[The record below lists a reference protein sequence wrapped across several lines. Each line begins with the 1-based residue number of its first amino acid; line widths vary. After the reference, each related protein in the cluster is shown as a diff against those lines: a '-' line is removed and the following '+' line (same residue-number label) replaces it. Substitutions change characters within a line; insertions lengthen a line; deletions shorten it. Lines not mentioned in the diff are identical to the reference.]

1 MTSAR
6 RQPNVLI
13 ITTDQHNPTCFGY
26 AGHPLLRTPNF
37 DSLAARGTNF
47 TRAYV
52 ANPLCTPSRAT
63 MFTGLHTRGHRVRM
77 NGTQLAYDVPTF
89 TEALRQ
95 SGYRTHCV
103 GKIHLR
109 SSLTPTG
116 VPLDEVDLH
125 EFPEARDLWDSR
137 RITKLPSPY
146 YGFES
151 TDFQMAQ
158 KPGGWGEF
166 PAWLEREH
174 PNEYPL
180 FRDQVPLEPPSPAV
194 DTYAGS
200 FKWAMPAELHPIKW
214 SADRSIDFLNSA
226 TKDKG
231 PFLLWFSSQPPH
243 VPLAPP
249 APYCYRY
256 DPDDVPSP
264 TREDGELDRLHPHF
278 RQLYERKGI
287 NIDPYHAECAA
298 HYYGLIEQIDDQV
311 GRIME
316 ALRRNGQDEN
326 TVVLVTADHGEAL
339 GDHWMWGKGPYHYD
353 SVVRVPLL
361 ISWPG
366 RFPAGQTY
374 SGVVSLVDMAP
385 TILDIAGVPIP
396 EGNVPTEPV
405 AHNAPPAWPGR
416 SLVPV
421 LEGSVDAHGGQVLIE
436 DDQDSLGF
444 RLRTLVT
451 QRYRLTAYSGQTYGE
466 LFDFQEDPGELRNL
480 WDDPGYKSIRDELR
494 LALLAEIMNTDPAL
508 PRQTV
513 GV

>member
-1 MTSAR
+1 MTKS
-6 RQPNVLI
+6 I
-13 ITTDQHNPTCFGY
+13 
-26 AGHPLLRTPNF
+26 
-37 DSLAARGTNF
+37 STN
-47 TRAYV
+47 
-52 ANPLCTPSRAT
+52 S
-63 MFTGLHTRGHRVRM
+63 
-77 NGTQLAYDVPTF
+77 
-89 TEALRQ
+89 
-95 SGYRTHCV
+95 
-103 GKIHLR
+103 
-109 SSLTPTG
+109 
-116 VPLDEVDLH
+116 
-125 EFPEARDLWDSR
+125 PEARDMWDSR

-151 TDFQMAQ
+151 TDFQEAHR
-158 KPGGWGEF
+158 PGGWGEVA
-166 PAWLEREH
+166 AWLEREH

-180 FRDQVPLEPPSPAV
+180 FQDEVPLEPPSPAV
-194 DTYAGS
+194 NTYAGS
-200 FKWAMPAELHPIKW
+200 FKWAMPAELTPVAW
-214 SADRSIDFLNSA
+214 SADRSIDFLNDTSA
-226 TKDKG
+226 SDQ
-231 PFLLWFSSQPPH
+231 PFLLWFSTELPH

-256 DPDDVPSP
+256 DPDDVASP
-264 TREDGELDRLHPHF
+264 TREDGELDRLPPHF
-278 RQLYERKGI
+278 RRLYERKGI

-366 RFPAGQTY
+366 RFPSGQTHD
-374 SGVVSLVDMAP
+374 GVVSLVDMAP

-396 EGNVPTEPV
+396 EGKVPPEPV
-405 AHNAPPAWPGR
+405 ATMAPSAWPGR
-416 SLVPV
+416 SLVPI
-421 LEGSVDAHGGQVLIE
+421 LEGAVDSQDGQALIE

-466 LFDFQEDPGELRNL
+466 LFDFQEDPSELRNL
-480 WDDPGYKSIRDELR
+480 WDDPGYVAVRDELR
-494 LALLAEIMNTDPAL
+494 LALLDKIMNTDTAL
-508 PRQTV
+508 PRQMVGYDAPNLTV
-513 GV
+513 VAGDHRRQFNELPVGDSGKRPGR